1 MIRYLLAGAALAAI
15 VTPAE
20 ARDHSAYFGIEVGAL
35 FPRDSNV
42 NLTSD
47 GDRLFRINYSTGVD
61 GDLIFGY
68 DFGFIRAEL
77 ETSHKWAKHHSYDAD
92 IDGPVSFDGHGHTS
106 GFTEMGNVMA
116 DLGKNSTV
124 NFYIGGGAGIAWLKE
139 KSDIDG
145 DIFRIRDKG
154 RFAWQGIAGIRAPVF
169 RYFDVGL

>member
-77 ETSHKWAKHHSYDAD
+77 GSSHKLAKHHSYDAD
-92 IDGPVSFDGHGHTS
+92 IDDMMPFDDHDLCY
-106 GFTEMGNVMA
+106 GFTEM
-116 DLGKNSTV
+116 
-124 NFYIGGGAGIAWLKE
+124 
-139 KSDIDG
+139 
-145 DIFRIRDKG
+145 
-154 RFAWQGIAGIRAPVF
+154 
-169 RYFDVGL
+169 RYVTEHAS